1 MKREIYISKLA
12 FSNHNFNLLKKIVKN
27 YDLQGID
34 FAPIN
39 LWNNWTNLK
48 KKIFVLKN
56 FLEKNKIKINAV
68 QGIFYKKDFNL
79 FDDKKMTKKKISKHI
94 MIIINMCEKIKC
106 KKIIIGSSNFRKKED
121 LDLKK
126 ADDIFI
132 KFFSK
137 YKNILK
143 KKKIFFCIEC
153 IQSKYGEDYLHD
165 FDHLVRL
172 IKKINSS
179 QIRINFDTSIYHFSK
194 FNFNYFRKNQK
205 LIKNIQ
211 VTEPNFQMFTKLSK
225 KNIDFAKKLKRYKK
239 FNKISLEIIS
249 KRMNSLRLMRSIS
262 VFKKYYIN

>member
-1 MKREIYISKLA
+1 MKKEIYISNLA
-12 FSNHNFNLLKKIVKN
+12 FSNHNFTLLKKIVKN
-27 YDLQGID
+27 YNLQGID

-39 LWNNWTNLK
+39 LWNNWKNSK
-48 KKIFVLKN
+48 KKIFTLKN
-56 FLEKNKIKINAV
+56 FLKKNKIKINAV

-79 FDDKKMTKKKISKHI
+79 FDNKKLTKKKITKHI
-94 MIIINMCEKIKC
+94 MMIINLCEKIKC
-106 KKIIIGSSNFRKKED
+106 NKIIIGSSKFRKKGD
-121 LDLKK
+121 LDLKE

-153 IQSKYGEDYLHD
+153 IPSKYGEDYLYD
-165 FDHLVRL
+165 FNHLVRL
-172 IKKINSS
+172 VKKINSS
-179 QIRINFDTSIYHFSK
+179 QIKINFDTSIYHFSK
-194 FNFNYFRKNQK
+194 FNFDYFKKNQK

-225 KNIDFAKKLKRYKK
+225 KNTDFVKKLKRYKK

-249 KRMNSLRLMRSIS
+249 KRMNKFRLERSIS
-262 VFKKYYIN
+262 VFKKCYIN